1 MLSFVVKREQNN
13 IQYFILIK
21 KEEIE
26 IEIEEEKKQP
36 DVFVIDWLSRSSLN
50 IGVMVI
56 IKNWKEDKD
65 DISRSRIYKKIY
77 IYIFYYS
84 LIYIK
89 CNDVIVTI
97 VVYSCCFFIL

>member
-1 MLSFVVKREQNN
+1 MSFRYLYLLSFVVKREQNN

-21 KEEIE
+21 KE
-26 IEIEEEKKQP
+26 EIEEEKKQP

-65 DISRSRIYKKIY
+65 DISRSRIYIKNIY
-77 IYIFYYS
+77 ILLLSYLY
-84 LIYIK
+84 
-89 CNDVIVTI
+89 
-97 VVYSCCFFIL
+97 